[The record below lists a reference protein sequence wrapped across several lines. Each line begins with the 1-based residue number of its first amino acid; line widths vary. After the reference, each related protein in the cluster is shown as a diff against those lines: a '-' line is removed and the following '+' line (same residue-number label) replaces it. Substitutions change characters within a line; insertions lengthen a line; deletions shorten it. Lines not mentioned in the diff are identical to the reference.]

1 MNKTKINR
9 RARKVYKE
17 LTKENAPKG
26 ATFDAVE
33 FAFLLAV
40 KSIKKKQ
47 IKS

>member
-1 MNKTKINR
+1 MNEVHINSE
-9 RARKVYKE
+9 AYDVYKE

-33 FAFLLAV
+33 LAFLLAV
-40 KSIKKKQ
+40 KSIKKMQ

>member
-1 MNKTKINR
+1 MDEIQINR
-9 RARKVYKE
+9 EAHAVYEE

-26 ATFDAVE
+26 AAFDAVE

-40 KSIKKKQ
+40 KSIKEKQ